1 MIRVKAGILALFLAM
16 PAGLSAQAADGGAAM
31 LRPRDAALLGGFVVG
46 GAVLYLYDQQIAD
59 WSQRPGIQ
67 DPAGLRTA
75 MDVFR
80 TTGAIVPEIAT
91 LGMYVGGR
99 LSNDRRLTLLSV
111 HAAESIIVSE
121 LMTSTI
127 KGIAGRARPYTGLGP
142 RDFKLLRGMRQGGDY
157 QSFPS
162 GHTTNAFAFASLI
175 TADVARWW
183 PKEKWVVGPAAYG
196 IATLVGASR
205 VYHNAHWS
213 SDVAGGAL
221 VGTLGGILVSRYN
234 AQHPDN
240 WVERWGLAF
249 PSFPGRSPMLT
260 VSIPVSF

>member
-1 MIRVKAGILALFLAM
+1 MNRVRAVTLALFLAV
-16 PAGLSAQAADGGAAM
+16 PSGLLAQSADSGAR
-31 LRPRDAALLGGFVVG
+31 LLQPQDAALLGGFVVG
-46 GAVLYLYDQQIAD
+46 GAVLYHYDQKIAD

-67 DPAGLRTA
+67 DPSGLRSA

-80 TTGAIVPEIAT
+80 ATGSIVPEIAT
-91 LGMYVGGR
+91 VGMYVGGR
-99 LSNDRRLTLLSV
+99 LGHDRRLTLLSV

-121 LMTSTI
+121 LVTSTI
-127 KGIAGRARPYTGLGP
+127 KGIAGRARPYVGVGP
-142 RDFKLLRGMRQGGDY
+142 RDFKLLRGLRKGNDY

-183 PKEKWVVGPAAYG
+183 PREKWVVGPAAYG

-213 SDVAGGAL
+213 SDVVGGAL

-234 AQHPDN
+234 ALHPDN
-240 WVERWGLAF
+240 WVERWALVF
-249 PSFPGRSPMLT
+249 PSLPDSSPMLT

>member
-1 MIRVKAGILALFLAM
+1 MTGVRAVAFALILAVPSGLAGQSAGS
-16 PAGLSAQAADGGAAM
+16 AGL

-46 GAVLYLYDQQIAD
+46 GAVLWHYDQHIAD

-67 DPAGLRTA
+67 DPSGLRSA

-80 TTGAIVPEIAT
+80 TTGGIVPEIAT
-91 LGMYVGGR
+91 VGMYVGGR
-99 LSNDRRLTLLSV
+99 LSHDRRLTLLGV

-121 LMTSTI
+121 LVTSTI
-127 KGIAGRARPYTGLGP
+127 KGLAGRARPYMGLGP
-142 RDFKLLRGMRQGGDY
+142 RDFRFLRGLRDGSDY

-162 GHTTNAFAFASLI
+162 GHTTNAFAFASLL

-183 PKEKWVVGPAAYG
+183 PERTWVVGPAAYG

-221 VGTLGGILVSRYN
+221 VGTLSGILVSRYN
-234 AQHPDN
+234 ALHPDN
-240 WVERWGLAF
+240 WVERWGLVF
-249 PSFPGRSPMLT
+249 PSFPGASPMLT
-260 VSIPVSF
+260 GSIPVSF